1 MTFIFYGIILPIDFH
16 IFPDGWNHQP
26 FIELVMVEQTLQPL
40 YAIPP
45 RASHQGG
52 AEGQLAAHPAAAQF
66 LLDNAANVERGPH
79 ALPVFPQSSFKGIW
93 GHSTWFKYLNSNYL
107 LEIW

>member
-1 MTFIFYGIILPIDFH
+1 
-16 IFPDGWNHQP
+16 
-26 FIELVMVEQTLQPL
+26 
-40 YAIPP
+40 
-45 RASHQGG
+45 
-52 AEGQLAAHPAAAQF
+52 
-66 LLDNAANVERGPH
+66 LDNAANVERAPD